1 MNLTVMISGSCDYLA
16 LSYTSPLKNQVAPPY
31 ELLETSL
38 EHIFVTKLEKVNE
51 THKFINNKQVQ
62 EQLHNRGIQQIILN
76 ETKIKLLEHN

>member
-16 LSYTSPLKNQVAPPY
+16 LPYSLPLKNQVTPSY

-38 EHIFVTKLEKVNE
+38 EHTFVTKLEKVNE

-62 EQLHNRGIQQIILN
+62 EQLHNRGYN
-76 ETKIKLLEHN
+76 